1 METTKVEVSMGP
13 DRKAQKPKLIVKIV
27 KADTFEQKMKEW
39 DELVEFNKA
48 QAEKF
53 KPSPK

>member
-1 METTKVEVSMGP
+1 MGP

-27 KADTFEQKMKEW
+27 KADTFDQKMKEW
-39 DELVEFNKA
+39 DDLVEFNKA